1 MEGFMRG
8 LRLVWAALAGW
19 MVDSLLTTFI
29 VGGGYALAGIDQ
41 PSDLNFT
48 QPVHILVGLILPVV
62 MTMIG
67 GGVAGAMAPLDPTP
81 AGALVGGIGLLMMAA
96 GEIDM
101 DQPHALAFIIAQCV
115 AVFGAAAVATIVAHR
130 RRSRI

>member
-8 LRLVWAALAGW
+8 LRMVWAALTGW
-19 MVDSLLTTFI
+19 MVDYLLSYFI
-29 VGGGYALAGIDQ
+29 VGGGYALAGINL
-41 PSDLNFT
+41 PSDLNFA
-48 QPVHILVGLILPVV
+48 QPVHILVGLILPVA

-67 GGVAGAMAPLDPTP
+67 GGVAGAMAPLDPTN
-81 AGALVGGIGLLMMAA
+81 AGALVGGIGLIDMAA
-96 GEIDM
+96 GGM
-101 DQPHALAFIIAQCV
+101 QDQPHALAFIIAQCV